1 LIPICIESFYLMFFI
16 MMLMKDLLIFVAI
29 KYSTGDIKQMTML
42 MVMFDMIILFT
53 LPLMMLITK
62 GACI

>member
-1 LIPICIESFYLMFFI
+1 